1 MPIGEARSL
10 SRAMHEIRHGGS
22 GLKWLTL
29 GLLLG
34 TLAVGVPGAR
44 GEEGGDF
51 GPTSAAEATA
61 EPGRIN
67 LKRPG
72 QREFV
77 QDNAGLLSGTDKAQI
92 QKIADKLLT
101 DKAAPIIVVTI
112 ESMANYGGAGMR
124 IETFARLLFDQWEI
138 GPAKLGKNPWNYG
151 ILLLVSKGDRK
162 ARIELGAGWRRD
174 KDVVAQQI
182 MEQQIIPHFK
192 QGDYSGGI
200 LAGVEALDKMARDLK
215 LPSSPQRSAAPPT
228 TREYIVSAVLIGLA
242 VFTIISLIRRGSS
255 GWAWIFWGAI
265 LGIIGA
271 ILYQMATSR
280 SSGSGGG
287 GFSGGSFD
295 GGFSGG
301 GGASGSW

>member
-1 MPIGEARSL
+1 
-10 SRAMHEIRHGGS
+10 
-22 GLKWLTL
+22 
-29 GLLLG
+29 
-34 TLAVGVPGAR
+34 
-44 GEEGGDF
+44 
-51 GPTSAAEATA
+51 
-61 EPGRIN
+61 
-67 LKRPG
+67 
-72 QREFV
+72 
-77 QDNAGLLSGTDKAQI
+77 
-92 QKIADKLLT
+92 
-101 DKAAPIIVVTI
+101 
-112 ESMANYGGAGMR
+112 
-124 IETFARLLFDQWEI
+124 
-138 GPAKLGKNPWNYG
+138 
-151 ILLLVSKGDRK
+151 
-162 ARIELGAGWRRD
+162 
-174 KDVVAQQI
+174 

-228 TREYIVSAVLIGLA
+228 TREYIVTAVLIGLA